1 MILTAMPS
9 PALDA
14 DARERLQRELSHL
27 EGVRRVI
34 VDDDAPLRIWL
45 VSERMDAP
53 VEMLVR
59 SILARDG
66 LRADDAEVH
75 VSYLPAPEPRRRV
88 RFVAAR
94 MAMPRFGRARAEVEL
109 EWGGQTFAD
118 AVEGETGGAM
128 ELRHAAQAT
137 LGALAGI
144 LDGRMQFSL
153 VGIKSVRAF
162 DTDLVVV
169 LLRTDNVNPLIG
181 ASLATSDTYRSAALA
196 VLNATNR
203 VLGNYLS
210 NADNS

>member
-14 DARERLQRELSHL
+14 DARDRLQRELEGL
-27 EGVRRVI
+27 EGVRRAI

-45 VSERMDAP
+45 VCERTDAP
-53 VEMLVR
+53 AEMLVR

-66 LRADDAEVH
+66 LCAADAEVH
-75 VSYLPAPEPRRRV
+75 VSYLPTPEPRRRV
-88 RFVAAR
+88 RFVSAR

-118 AVEGETGGAM
+118 AVEGETGNAM

-137 LGALAGI
+137 LGALGGI
-144 LDGRMQFSL
+144 LNGRMQFSL

-169 LLRTDNVNPLIG
+169 LLRTENVNTLIG

-210 NADNS
+210 NVENS

>member
-1 MILTAMPS
+1 MPL
-9 PALDA
+9 PAALDA
-14 DARERLQRELSHL
+14 DARDRLQSELQEL
-27 EGVRRVI
+27 EGVRRAI
-34 VDDDAPLRIWL
+34 VDDAAPPRIWM
-45 VSERMDAP
+45 VCERTDAP
-53 VEMLVR
+53 VEMLVH

-66 LRADDAEVH
+66 LCATDAEVH
-75 VSYLPAPEPRRRV
+75 VSFLPAPEPRRRV

-94 MAMPRFGRARAEVEL
+94 MATPRFGRARAEVEL
-109 EWGGQTFAD
+109 EWDGQMFAD
-118 AVEGETGGAM
+118 AVEGETGSAM

-137 LGALAGI
+137 LGALASI
-144 LDGRMQFSL
+144 LNGRMQFTL

-181 ASLATSDTYRSAALA
+181 ASLATSDTYRSASLA

-210 NADNS
+210 NVENS